1 MNYKDYYK
9 ILGVSKNATQDE
21 IKKAYRKLAVK
32 YHPDKNP
39 NDKKAEDRFKE
50 IGEAFEVLKDP
61 EKRKKYDHLGA
72 NWKQYQNADPGGGYN
87 YSRRSSGAESFFSD
101 GSFFGGGGDFS
112 DFFNA
117 FFGDMGGGFQRTRSQ
132 PTAQKGSDL
141 KATMEITLNEAY
153 HGASRILNVDGKKLR
168 ISTKPG
174 AYHGQELR
182 IKGKGSQGVNGGPRG
197 DIYINIKVTPNSTF
211 TRNGNDL
218 LTDVKVDLYTAILGG
233 KIEIPEGYARDVIR
247 RIQEM
252 RKDLDLDV
260 ESEIRVGL
268 TVDDARIEGFVDDHR
283 ELISEEVRAAE
294 FVDEPDAAGDL
305 VEEWDIEG
313 VGVTIGVAVVAEQ
326 AA

>member
-61 EKRKKYDHLGA
+61 EKRKKYDHLGS
-72 NWKQYQNADPGGGYN
+72 NWKQYQNAEPGGYN
-87 YSRRSSGAESFFSD
+87 YSNFSRGSSGAESFFSG
-101 GSFFGGGGDFS
+101 GSFFGGQGGGFS

-117 FFGDMGGGFQRTRSQ
+117 FFGDMGGGFQSRGNQ
-132 PTAQKGSDL
+132 PSARKGSDL

-153 HGASRILNVDGKKLR
+153 LGASRILNVEGKKLR

-182 IKGKGSQGVNGGPRG
+182 IKGKGSQGLNGGPRG
-197 DIYINIKVTPNSTF
+197 DIYINIKVAPNSTF
-211 TRNGNDL
+211 TRKGNDL
-218 LTDVKVDLYTAILGG
+218 LTDVNVDLYTAVLGG
-233 KIEIPEGYARDVIR
+233 KIEVPTITGKINISIPKGTQNGKKM
-247 RIQEM
+247 RIKGKGM
-252 RKDLDLDV
+252 PVYGKDGVYGDLIVNIIV
-260 ESEIRVGL
+260 EIPQNL
-268 TVDDARIEGFVDDHR
+268 T
-283 ELISEEVRAAE
+283 SEELKLFEKLKKTRQKQMHAN
-294 FVDEPDAAGDL
+294 
-305 VEEWDIEG
+305 
-313 VGVTIGVAVVAEQ
+313 
-326 AA
+326 

>member
-1 MNYKDYYK
+1 MEYKDYYK

-233 KIEIPEGYARDVIR
+233 KIEIPTLTGKINISIPKGTQNGRK
-247 RIQEM
+247 M
-252 RKDLDLDV
+252 RVKGKGMPVYGKDGAYGDLIVNIYV
-260 ESEIRVGL
+260 EIPQNL
-268 TVDDARIEGFVDDHR
+268 TA
-283 ELISEEVRAAE
+283 EEVKLFEKLKKTR
-294 FVDEPDAAGDL
+294 L
-305 VEEWDIEG
+305 KQ
-313 VGVTIGVAVVAEQ
+313 EQ
-326 AA
+326 AN

>member
-117 FFGDMGGGFQRTRSQ
+117 FFGDMGGGFQRTRPQ
-132 PTAQKGSDL
+132 PTAQKGNDL

-233 KIEIPEGYARDVIR
+233 KIEIPTLTGKINISIPKGTQNGRK
-247 RIQEM
+247 M
-252 RKDLDLDV
+252 RVKGKGMPVYGKDGAYGDLIVNIYV
-260 ESEIRVGL
+260 EIPQNL
-268 TVDDARIEGFVDDHR
+268 TA
-283 ELISEEVRAAE
+283 EEVKLFEKLKKTR
-294 FVDEPDAAGDL
+294 L
-305 VEEWDIEG
+305 KQ
-313 VGVTIGVAVVAEQ
+313 EQ
-326 AA
+326 AN

>member
-117 FFGDMGGGFQRTRSQ
+117 FFGDMGGGFQRTRPQ
-132 PTAQKGSDL
+132 PTAQKGNDL

-182 IKGKGSQGVNGGPRG
+182 IKGKGTQGVNGGPRG

-211 TRNGNDL
+211 TRSGNDL
-218 LTDVKVDLYTAILGG
+218 LTDVKVDLYTAVLGG
-233 KIEIPEGYARDVIR
+233 KIEIPTLTGKINISIPKGTQNGRK
-247 RIQEM
+247 M
-252 RKDLDLDV
+252 RVKGKGMPVYGKDGAYGDLIVNIYV
-260 ESEIRVGL
+260 EIPQNL
-268 TVDDARIEGFVDDHR
+268 TA
-283 ELISEEVRAAE
+283 EEVKLFEKLKKTR
-294 FVDEPDAAGDL
+294 L
-305 VEEWDIEG
+305 KQ
-313 VGVTIGVAVVAEQ
+313 EQ
-326 AA
+326 AN